1 MWFKNLRIF
10 KLTEPINK
18 LHLEEL
24 IERFQF
30 IPCGSLDP
38 MRYGFYPPM
47 GDGYLFT
54 HDALDFTI
62 MCAKLEEKIL
72 PSATINE
79 QVEQQAKALSEAE
92 NRHIG
97 RKERQTLKDEV
108 IFSMLPKA
116 FTKSSLD
123 FAYIDHKEQLLIVN
137 SSSAKRA
144 EDFCSK
150 LREALGSLRCIP
162 LSPKNIATQ
171 VMTHWVQSSELPKGL
186 ELGEAIELQAGKDG
200 RVVRCK
206 HQDLSADEVSA
217 HINSGMFVTKLAL
230 NWREGIT
237 FTLDDSLAIK
247 GIKFGDSITEKS
259 NERNP
264 ESKAEQFDADFA
276 VMTAQLRPMINDL
289 ITAFGGL
296 SDGI

>member
-1 MWFKNLRIF
+1 MWFKNLRIY
-10 KLTEPINK
+10 KLTDYQLLDPNDFADA
-18 LHLEEL
+18 LEAQ
-24 IERFQF
+24 QF
-30 IPCGSLDP
+30 NPCGSLDL
-38 MRYGFYPPM
+38 MRYGFTPIY
-47 GDGYLFT
+47 GDDFAPVILG
-54 HDALDFTI
+54 FTI
-62 MCAKLEEKIL
+62 FCAKREEKIL

-79 QVEQQAKALSEAE
+79 QVEKQARALSEAE

-97 RKERQTLKDEV
+97 RKERQTLRDEV

-137 SSSAKRA
+137 ASSAKRA
-144 EDFCSK
+144 EDFCGK
-150 LREALGSLRCIP
+150 LREALGSLQCIP
-162 LSPKNIATQ
+162 LHVKGIPAQ
-171 VMTHWVQSSELPKGL
+171 HMTEWVLTSDLPFAL
-186 ELGEAIELQAGKDG
+186 ELGDALEFNAGKDG
-200 RVVRCK
+200 RVIRCK
-206 HQDLSADEVSA
+206 HQDLTADEIKA
-217 HINSGMFVTKLAL
+217 HISSGMFVTKLAL

-237 FTLDDSLAIK
+237 FILDDSLAIK
-247 GIKFGDSITEKS
+247 SLKFGDSITEQS

-289 ITAFGGL
+289 ITAFGGP